1 MTAPFISICISTY
14 NRTKY
19 LPRLLD
25 SIICQSFKNYN
36 IIVTDNT
43 RDNRIEQLIN
53 TYRDRLDIRYY
64 RNEPM
69 LNMTGNWNRA
79 FEMANGE
86 WIKLIHDD
94 DWLATD
100 SALEDFVEATKKGK
114 RFIYCGRNDY
124 YEGTGK
130 YVPMATTVSKFDE
143 ISANPLLL
151 YAGNIIGPPSVLMFH
166 NSVKE
171 YYNTALEWFVDIEYY
186 IRMFKKEPATYI
198 PKALINMSYNE
209 TQVTNSVF
217 NNPAVQI
224 PELLHI
230 FRDGMDKVN
239 GLMTYDGFWRILRNL
254 GIRSVKDMERY
265 ADGKKIPVLFKKI
278 IRHQKLVPQSL
289 LKNGIISKMA
299 MTASYILN

>member
-1 MTAPFISICISTY
+1 MAAPFISICISTY

-25 SIICQSFKNYN
+25 SIINQSFKDYN

-43 RDNRIEQLIN
+43 RDDHIEQLIN
-53 TYRDRLDIRYY
+53 GYSNCLNIRYY

-69 LNMTGNWNRA
+69 LNMTGNWNMA
-79 FEMANGE
+79 FEMADGE
-86 WIKLIHDD
+86 WVKLIHDD
-94 DWLATD
+94 DWLATNT
-100 SALEDFVEATKKGK
+100 ALEDFVEATKKGN

-130 YVPMATTVSKFDE
+130 YVPMSIDSNKFNAV
-143 ISANPLLL
+143 SANPLML
-151 YAGNIIGPPSVLMFH
+151 YAGNVIGPPSVLMFH

-171 YYNTALEWFVDIEYY
+171 YYDTALEWFVDIEYY
-186 IRMFKKEPATYI
+186 IRMFKKESATYI

-230 FRDGMDKVN
+230 FRAGLDEVN
-239 GLMTYDGFWRILRNL
+239 GLRTYDGFWRIMRNL
-254 GIRSVKDMERY
+254 GIRSVNDLEKY
-265 ADGKKIPVLFKKI
+265 AQGREIPVLFKKI
-278 IRHQKLVPQSL
+278 INHQKLVPQQL
-289 LKNGIISKMA
+289 LKQGPVSKIAMA
-299 MTASYILN
+299 ASYILN

>member
-1 MTAPFISICISTY
+1 MAAPFISICISTY

-25 SIICQSFKNYN
+25 SIISQSFKDYN
-36 IIVTDNT
+36 IIITDNT
-43 RDNRIEQLIN
+43 RDGRIEDLIAD
-53 TYRDRLDIRYY
+53 YRDRLDIRYH

-79 FEMANGE
+79 FEMADGE
-86 WIKLIHDD
+86 WVKLIHDD

-100 SALEDFVEATKKGK
+100 TALQDFVDATKKGN

-124 YEGTGK
+124 YETTGK
-130 YVPMATTVSKFDE
+130 YVPMAITSGKFDVV
-143 ISANPLLL
+143 SANPLLL
-151 YAGNIIGPPSVLMFH
+151 YAENVIGPPSVLMFH

-171 YYNTALEWFVDIEYY
+171 YYDPTLEWFVDIEYY
-186 IRMFKKEPATYI
+186 IRMFYKEPATYI

-230 FRDGMDKVN
+230 FKNGIDKVE
-239 GLMTYDGFWRILRNL
+239 GLMTYDGFWRIMRNL
-254 GIRSVKDMERY
+254 GIRSASDFERY
-265 ADGKKIPVLFKKI
+265 APGKPVPALFKKI
-278 IRHQKLVPQSL
+278 VGHQKLIPPSL
-289 LKNGIISKMA
+289 LKKGPVSKLAMA
-299 MTASYILN
+299 ASYILN